1 MKIKL
6 AVIFFLF
13 FLICSAQEKYE
24 YLGAIKLNGN
34 SETVITYRL
43 VFAENH
49 GIIEG
54 YSVTDLGGPH
64 ETKNIITG
72 TYDAKK
78 KYITF
83 KEKDILY
90 TKSTISDDMFCF
102 VNFSGTVK
110 LVNNNSL
117 MSGEFKGLFK
127 NNQKCIDGTLTL
139 MGSTKLYKILG
150 KVNKKLQKSSKV
162 DEKVKLKSNPVA
174 MLDSLRVNNLTKSQN
189 LNVFSKTGKVTLEVW
204 DNGKEDGD
212 VISIYQGDKPIL
224 QNYTVKNT
232 KKVLT
237 LDVNKSV
244 RFRIT
249 AVSEGQVSPNTV
261 VVKVLGDAHVI
272 EVYSSLKKDEDAF
285 ITIIKKED

>member
-1 MKIKL
+1 MKTKL
-6 AVIFFLF
+6 AVIFSLF
-13 FLICSAQEKYE
+13 FLISSAQEKYE

-127 NNQKCIDGTLTL
+127 NNLKCIDGTLTL

>member
-1 MKIKL
+1 MKTKL